1 MIVCLDVGYDQ
12 NPNVDA
18 EGDGSNS
25 NDRALA
31 AIVAFESWTDEEP
44 LAKTAIEISNVAAYV
59 PGRFFE
65 RELPCLI
72 AAIEEIKLLCPQDD
86 VEMVIVDGNV
96 CLDKNETPGLG
107 KYLYDHYQQRVPVIG
122 VAKTSFNGLDA
133 SEIYRGDSKRPLF
146 VTSAGIAETEAAELI
161 QNMAGPHRIPT
172 LLKLVDQ
179 MSRQFDMS

>member
-44 LAKTAIEISNVAAYV
+44 LAKTAIE
-59 PGRFFE
+59 
-65 RELPCLI
+65 
-72 AAIEEIKLLCPQDD
+72 EIRLLCPQDD

-96 CLDKNETPGLG
+96 RLDKNETPGLG

-161 QNMAGPHRIPT
+161 QNMTGPHRIPT